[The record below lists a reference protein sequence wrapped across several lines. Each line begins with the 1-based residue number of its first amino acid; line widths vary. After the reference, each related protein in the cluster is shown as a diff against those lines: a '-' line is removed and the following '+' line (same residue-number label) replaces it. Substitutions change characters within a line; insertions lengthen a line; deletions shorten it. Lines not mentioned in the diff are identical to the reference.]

1 MRTANDNGLNQMQ
14 NETDKP
20 DFALIGHPFDMDHLY
35 RYLKY
40 HKPDLKK
47 PRKELLLKLFEWT
60 PPFADR
66 WIEVTSQN
74 GRTVRG
80 RMMMC
85 PLLPEMLE
93 NSDNR
98 RFRTLCIEKV
108 IAALKLSADQGAKIS
123 GLGGFTSIAD
133 GDQGRLVAEK
143 VPGMA
148 VSSGNTLTA
157 MSAVDGVMRA
167 SELMGLDLSEATVAV
182 VGAAGD
188 IGTACCRFLI
198 SKVKRLILVSRF
210 AFNLRQIA
218 EELQA
223 AGQAEV
229 IVDSGKEKIVAS
241 ADVVITAASAA
252 APIFN
257 QGDFKPGAIVCDV
270 GYPKNIYAD
279 YTAEKSEIF
288 LFSGGLMESPS
299 PVLMDYDTGLPDP
312 KILYGCWSE
321 TIVLALEGR
330 FESFSLGRGRIVPER
345 MQLIWDLAI
354 KHGFKPAPFFFG
366 EKIWSADQISRIR
379 ALR

>member
-1 MRTANDNGLNQMQ
+1 MQ

-20 DFALIGHPFDMDHLY
+20 DFALIGHPFNMDHLY

-47 PRKELLLKLFEWT
+47 PGSALLLKLFEWT
-60 PPFADR
+60 PPFTDR
-66 WIEVTSQN
+66 WITVN
-74 GRTVRG
+74 APGGRTLNG
-80 RMMMC
+80 QMIMC
-85 PLLPEMLE
+85 PLLPEMVKSSNQPE
-93 NSDNR
+93 
-98 RFRTLCIEKV
+98 FRKMCVEKV
-108 IAALKLSADQGAKIS
+108 IASLHLAAGQGAKIA

-133 GDQGRLVAEK
+133 GDQGRLVAQK
-143 VPGMA
+143 VPEMA

-167 SELMGLDLSEATVAV
+167 SELLGLDLSVATVAV

-188 IGTACCRFLI
+188 IGTACCRFLV
-198 SKVKRLILVSRF
+198 SRVKRLIPVSRF
-210 AFNLRQIA
+210 AFNLRQIV
-218 EELQA
+218 EELKS

-257 QGDFKPGAIVCDV
+257 PGDFKPGAIVCDV

-279 YTAEKSEIF
+279 YTAETSKIF

-321 TIVLALEGR
+321 TIVLALDGR
-330 FESFSLGRGRIVPER
+330 YESFSLGRGHIVPER

-354 KHGFKPAPFFFG
+354 KHGFTPAPFFFG
-366 EKIWSADQISRIR
+366 EKIWREDQISRIR